1 MGSDVKQITPNER
14 QSGFPVKADVNS
26 YPSFRNVHEQSYV
39 HSYPLSLQRLYKI
52 INNAVW
58 RERYPQT

>member
-1 MGSDVKQITPNER
+1 MESDAKQITPNQR

-39 HSYPLSLQRLYKI
+39 HSYPTFLAE
-52 INNAVW
+52 AV
-58 RERYPQT
+58 